1 MRKLLALLLAGI
13 MALSLMA
20 CNNTIERDAAKD
32 KEVVDE
38 VKDEKTEGTNSELNT
53 ESRVEVEIPGSSSED
68 SEDGD
73 TSDYKEELDDLQNQ
87 LDDLEDFGTD
97 GDNADSSVSDS
108 EWKQFLKDYEALVDD
123 YIELYKKEEANP
135 DDISLISEANE
146 MMSKVEEYNT
156 KSNEIAQGLAGTEAS
171 VEFASELLRIAN
183 KVVEVME

>member
-13 MALSLMA
+13 MAVSLMA

-73 TSDYKEELDDLQNQ
+73 TSDYKEELYDLQDQ
-87 LDDLEDFGTD
+87 LDDLKDFGT
-97 GDNADSSVSDS
+97 DNADSSVSDS

-123 YIELYKKEEANP
+123 YIELYKKAEANP
-135 DDISLISEANE
+135 DDISLISEATK